1 MSAFIFFCAY
11 FGFSAS
17 LFLLWEVQRLKRKRK
32 KTVFL
37 LSEFVEGINSENITT
52 VLKERNLVNFA
63 YQEKQI
69 KLDVAHNGKTLYVN
83 LQYDLLRNDDFE
95 SVYSFEYDFEK
106 DMLLFTSRS
115 HEFLTRQNLYKHI
128 NKDLAKLADKL
139 IGMDWEAKRLQKEE
153 VVKEG
158 ITEAF
163 TSSTTNP
170 IPRNG
175 IEQEFELIQH
185 DMEFI
190 IDNIELLNEEEQDS
204 RTIRELLEKDVSE
217 LVSFY
222 TKLHSEEKDKYSDI
236 IEGKVKEIK
245 EKINEISFKIQ
256 ERKYEKFQEKLQQLT
271 LTEKPEE

>member
-32 KTVFL
+32 KSVFL
-37 LSEFVEGINSENITT
+37 LSKFVEEINSENIVT

-69 KLDVAHNGKTLYVN
+69 KLEVAHNGKTLYVN

-106 DMLLFTSRS
+106 DMLLFTSRP
-115 HEFLTRQNLYKHI
+115 HDFLTRQNLYKHI
-128 NKDLAKLADKL
+128 NKDLSKLADKL
-139 IGMDWEAKRLQKEE
+139 IAMDWEAKRLQKEE
-153 VVKEG
+153 VVNGVVNE
-158 ITEAF
+158 TFA
-163 TSSTTNP
+163 SSPQKMAASTA
-170 IPRNG
+170 

-190 IDNIELLNEEEQDS
+190 IDNIDLLNEEEHDS
-204 RTIRELLEKDVSE
+204 RTIRKLLEKDVGE
-217 LVSFY
+217 LLSFY
-222 TKLHSEEKDKYSDI
+222 TKLHSEEKEKYSDI
-236 IEGKVKEIK
+236 IEGKLKEIK

>member
-37 LSEFVEGINSENITT
+37 LSEFVEEINSENITT

-222 TKLHSEEKDKYSDI
+222 TNLHSEEKEKYSDI